1 MMFTGIIEEMGQIT
15 RIDQQSGVH
24 QVSITAP
31 EMIESLQPGASVAVD
46 GTCLTVT
53 NVGSDSFSV
62 DVMGPTLK
70 RTIAGDYEHAQWVN
84 LERPVQVNG
93 RLEGH
98 IVQGHVDSTGQL
110 LNSVKEGNCWIME
123 FSIHKDIYDLTVL
136 YGSITINGVSLT
148 VSQLEESCICRVGVI
163 PFTFEKTNLGLLQE
177 GKKVNVEGDLVGKY
191 ISKFYS
197 ERDG

>member
-1 MMFTGIIEEMGQIT
+1 MFTGIIEETGTIT
-15 RIDQQSGVH
+15 DLSPCGSGTRLTIRADLVLED
-24 QVSITAP
+24 VEIGSSI
-31 EMIESLQPGASVAVD
+31 AVN
-46 GTCLTVT
+46 GCCLTVISYGENFCCADAVPETMDRT
-53 NVGSDSFSV
+53 NLGS
-62 DVMGPTLK
+62 LAEK
-70 RTIAGDYEHAQWVN
+70 NLVN
-84 LERPVQVNG
+84 LERPVQANG
-93 RLEGH
+93 RLGGH
-98 IVQGHVDSTGQL
+98 IVQGHIDSTGQL
-110 LNSVKEGNCWIME
+110 LNSVKEGNCWIMD